1 MLTRRPC
8 PLTQEVG
15 FGEEVVDGSLVKFW
29 IVQNPV
35 WGERGGE
42 GGFAKV
48 ARGSRQMSVE
58 TLAVAIDPMV

>member
-1 MLTRRPC
+1 M
-8 PLTQEVG
+8 VG

-35 WGERGGE
+35 WGERWGE